1 MTLVVAVLD
10 PGAARGFY
18 ALVAGCGQ
26 CSFFGSSLLFLLSG
40 FFHLFASFCLSACTP
55 AEANQA
61 EGKINRQITSVR
73 RRRRRL
79 DEYFCCSFWAA
90 RFLFSSLVFRFLFLF
105 LIFSLSSSLFA
116 LSAALRCDAC
126 FALFAH
132 RTHCARPNGSLTIPL
147 GSIRR
152 ASETDKHYA
161 SSSYL
166 NQTLSIARPA
176 TARSALRTGCVRRF
190 NCVTH
195 ARTLLPFFRLPGLLF
210 FPVSSPSLFHSLSP
224 SLRVRT

>member
-1 MTLVVAVLD
+1 MTLVVVAVPD

-26 CSFFGSSLLFLLSG
+26 CSFFDSIFCFWFRVFFLTCLPA
-40 FFHLFASFCLSACTP
+40 FACLP
-55 AEANQA
+55 AKANQA

-90 RFLFSSLVFRFLFLF
+90 RFLFLFSSLVFFFLFLFLF

-116 LSAALRCDAC
+116 LSAALCCDAC

-132 RTHCARPNGSLTIPL
+132 RTAVPDEM
-147 GSIRR
+147 
-152 ASETDKHYA
+152 AA
-161 SSSYL
+161 
-166 NQTLSIARPA
+166 
-176 TARSALRTGCVRRF
+176 
-190 NCVTH
+190 
-195 ARTLLPFFRLPGLLF
+195 
-210 FPVSSPSLFHSLSP
+210 
-224 SLRVRT
+224 

>member
-1 MTLVVAVLD
+1 MLFF
-10 PGAARGFY
+10 RFF
-18 ALVAGCGQ
+18 
-26 CSFFGSSLLFLLSG
+26 SFVFAFG
-40 FFHLFASFCLSACTP
+40 FFFVHLSACTP

-90 RFLFSSLVFRFLFLF
+90 RFLFSSLVFLFLFLFLF

-116 LSAALRCDAC
+116 LSAVLCCDAC

-132 RTHCARPNGSLTIPL
+132 RTHCARPYGSLTIPL

-152 ASETDKHYA
+152 ASERDKHYA

-166 NQTLSIARPA
+166 NQTLFIARYSPLCPQDV
-176 TARSALRTGCVRRF
+176 LR
-190 NCVTH
+190 
-195 ARTLLPFFRLPGLLF
+195 
-210 FPVSSPSLFHSLSP
+210 
-224 SLRVRT
+224 

>member
-1 MTLVVAVLD
+1 MTLVVAVPD

-26 CSFFGSSLLFLLSG
+26 CSFFDSIFLFLLKG
-40 FFHLFASFCLSACTP
+40 FFSYLFASFWLSACTP

-79 DEYFCCSFWAA
+79 DEYFCCSFWVA
-90 RFLFSSLVFRFLFLF
+90 RFLFLFSSLVFFFLLLFLF

-116 LSAALRCDAC
+116 LSAALCCDAC

-132 RTHCARPNGSLTIPL
+132 RTTVPDEMA
-147 GSIRR
+147 
-152 ASETDKHYA
+152 A
-161 SSSYL
+161 
-166 NQTLSIARPA
+166 
-176 TARSALRTGCVRRF
+176 
-190 NCVTH
+190 
-195 ARTLLPFFRLPGLLF
+195 
-210 FPVSSPSLFHSLSP
+210 
-224 SLRVRT
+224 